1 MINQSLFSSKK
12 EDWETPKR
20 YFKELN
26 KEIHFDIDVAAS
38 HENAKLPKY
47 YTKDDDALNQ
57 QWEGNVFCNPPYG
70 RDLRK
75 WLEKAYEEHLRDPER
90 VIVFLIPSRTDT
102 SYWHDFI
109 FDKALVRFIRG
120 RLKFEVEGESK
131 DAAPFPSA
139 LVIYGIRKD
148 H

>member
-1 MINQSLFSSKK
+1 MINQALFTSRK
-12 EDWETPKR
+12 EDWETPNN
-20 YFKELN
+20 F
-26 KEIHFDIDVAAS
+26 IDVAAS
-38 HENAKLPKY
+38 DFNAKLPKY
-47 YTKDDDALNQ
+47 FTKEDNALTKK
-57 QWEGNVFCNPPYG
+57 WEGNVFCNPPYG

-75 WLEKAYEEHLRDPER
+75 WLEKAYKEHQRDPNR

-109 FDKALVRFIRG
+109 FDKAKVRFIRG

-139 LVIYGIRKD
+139 LVIYGEVS
-148 H
+148 